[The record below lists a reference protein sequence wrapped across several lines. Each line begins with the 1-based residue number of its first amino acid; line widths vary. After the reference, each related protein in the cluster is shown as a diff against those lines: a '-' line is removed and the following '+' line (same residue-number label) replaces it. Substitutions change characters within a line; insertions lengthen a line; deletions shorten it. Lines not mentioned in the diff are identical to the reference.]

1 MRRYTILYGYFL
13 RLRIKTLLSYRLDFI
28 IGALAS
34 AVMQTSTFL
43 ALFFIL
49 RQVGTI
55 DGWTLPELQLLYGS
69 LIMSLALNHM
79 FADNLWSLTHLVRSG
94 KFDTLLTRPIHP
106 LFHLLAERFNHV
118 GIGDFA
124 CGSVL
129 VALVVPDLPSVFAG
143 WSLVYWLVS
152 VLAGGCI
159 FFSLNL
165 LCSVSAFWLLDSVTI
180 TRVVF
185 DNHQFAKYPLTI
197 FPYVLYALLTFLLP
211 YGLAAFHPIAWLL
224 GKPAA
229 LPALVPL
236 VGALTLTVVSVALW
250 CQTLPRYTST
260 GS

>member
-1 MRRYTILYGYFL
+1 VRRYTTLYGFFL
-13 RLRIKTLLSYRLDFI
+13 GLRIKTLLSYRLDFV
-28 IGALAS
+28 IGSLAS

-49 RQVGTI
+49 RQIGTI

-69 LIMSLALNHM
+69 LILSLSLNQM
-79 FADNLWSLTHLVRSG
+79 FADNLWAMTHLVRSG
-94 KFDTLLTRPIHP
+94 KFDTFLTRPIHP

-118 GIGDFA
+118 GIGDFV

-129 VALVVPDLPSVFAG
+129 VALVVPDLPTVFAG
-143 WSLVYWLVS
+143 WQLLYWLLS

-197 FPYVLYALLTFLLP
+197 FPYLLYGLLTFLLP

-224 GKPAA
+224 GKPNA
-229 LPALVPL
+229 LPALLPL
-236 VGALTLTVVSVALW
+236 VFALFLTVASVSLW
-250 CQTLPRYTST
+250 CYVLPRYSSS

>member
-1 MRRYTILYGYFL
+1 MRRYLSLYGYFL
-13 RLRIKTLLSYRLDFI
+13 TLRIKTLLSYRLDFV
-28 IGALAS
+28 IGAVAS

-49 RQVGTI
+49 RQTGTME
-55 DGWTLPELQLLYGS
+55 GWTLPELQLLYGS
-69 LIMSLALNHM
+69 LILSLALNQM
-79 FADNLWSLTHLVRSG
+79 FADNLWSMTHLVRSG
-94 KFDTLLTRPIHP
+94 KFDTFLTRPVHP

-118 GIGDFA
+118 GIGDFV
-124 CGSVL
+124 CGSIL
-129 VALVVPDLPSVFAG
+129 VALAAPSLPFVFAG
-143 WSLVYWLVS
+143 WRMLYWMLS
-152 VLAGGCI
+152 VLAGGGI

-197 FPYVLYALLTFLLP
+197 FPYLLYGLLTFLLP

-224 GKPAA
+224 GKPGA
-229 LPALVPL
+229 LPALLPL
-236 VGALTLTVVSVALW
+236 VCALALTSVSIVLW
-250 CQTLPRYTST
+250 CRALPRYTSA